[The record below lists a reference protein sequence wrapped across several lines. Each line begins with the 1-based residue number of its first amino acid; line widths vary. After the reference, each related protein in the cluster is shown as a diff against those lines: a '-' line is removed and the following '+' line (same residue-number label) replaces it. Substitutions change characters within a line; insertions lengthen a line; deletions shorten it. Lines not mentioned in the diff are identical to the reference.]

1 MKDKASKKSPT
12 KDEVSTENKEKNI
25 EGVNTDNQDDDYVE
39 LSEENMELSVEERL
53 VLIEQKA
60 EANWDKYLRAVAEL
74 ENVRKRA
81 LRDIENA
88 RKYALENFSREL
100 LSVSDSLE
108 LAADSEDLDIESL
121 RSGNKATLQ
130 LMISTM
136 EQFGF
141 EVIDPHGE
149 PFDAECHEA
158 ISMQPSDQVEPGSVL
173 TVFQKGY
180 MLNKRLLRPA
190 RVIVASDPEK

>member
-81 LRDIENA
+81 SRDIENA

-100 LSVSDSLE
+100 L
-108 LAADSEDLDIESL
+108 
-121 RSGNKATLQ
+121 
-130 LMISTM
+130 
-136 EQFGF
+136 
-141 EVIDPHGE
+141 
-149 PFDAECHEA
+149 
-158 ISMQPSDQVEPGSVL
+158 
-173 TVFQKGY
+173 
-180 MLNKRLLRPA
+180 
-190 RVIVASDPEK
+190 